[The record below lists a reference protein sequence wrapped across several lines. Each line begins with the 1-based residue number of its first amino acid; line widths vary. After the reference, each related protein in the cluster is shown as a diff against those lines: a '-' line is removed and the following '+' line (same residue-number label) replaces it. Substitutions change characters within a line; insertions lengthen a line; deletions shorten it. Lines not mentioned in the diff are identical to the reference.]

1 MTKMRTGYL
10 SPFSV
15 TLLTL
20 GLLAF
25 TFVGYAGTL
34 VREDDT
40 LSGYRQELARLVETG
55 VLTNDDAE
63 KFYGIA
69 SLEME
74 RRGTQPAGQPQGPP
88 GGESP
93 GGGNRPSF
101 GRLFWWSRGRLHG
114 TGNTIGHA
122 AGDR

>member
-1 MTKMRTGYL
+1 MTRTL
-10 SPFSV
+10 
-15 TLLTL
+15 LLTL
-20 GLLAF
+20 GLLAS
-25 TFVGYAGTL
+25 TFVGCAGSL

-74 RRGTQPAGQPQGPP
+74 RRAAQRAEQRQGHPAA
-88 GGESP
+88 ESR
-93 GGGNRPSF
+93 GAVNSPSF
-101 GRLFWWSRGRLHG
+101 GHIL
-114 TGNTIGHA
+114 
-122 AGDR
+122 

>member
-1 MTKMRTGYL
+1 MTKLRTAFLYA
-10 SPFSV
+10 FSV

-25 TFVGYAGTL
+25 TLVGCAGSL

-40 LSGYRQELARLVETG
+40 LSGYRLELARLVETG
-55 VLTNDDAE
+55 VLTKDDEE

-74 RRGTQPAGQPQGPP
+74 RRAAQRAEQRQGPP
-88 GGESP
+88 AVESR
-93 GGGNRPSF
+93 GAVDRPSF
-101 GRLFWWSRGRLHG
+101 GHIL
-114 TGNTIGHA
+114 
-122 AGDR
+122 

>member
-20 GLLAF
+20 GLLVS
-25 TFVGYAGTL
+25 TLVGCARIP

-74 RRGTQPAGQPQGPP
+74 RRAKQRHQVSDPTTLPTAFVPLPKKAR
-88 GGESP
+88 E
-93 GGGNRPSF
+93 
-101 GRLFWWSRGRLHG
+101 L
-114 TGNTIGHA
+114 
-122 AGDR
+122 

>member
-1 MTKMRTGYL
+1 MRTGYL

-74 RRGTQPAGQPQGPP
+74 RRASQRAGQRQGPP
-88 GGESP
+88 AVESR
-93 GGGNRPSF
+93 GAVNRPSF
-101 GRLFWWSRGRLHG
+101 GHFL
-114 TGNTIGHA
+114 
-122 AGDR
+122 

>member
-25 TFVGYAGTL
+25 TFVGCASL
-34 VREDDT
+34 PVQEDDT
-40 LSGYRQELARLVETG
+40 LAGYRLELARLVEVG

-74 RRGTQPAGQPQGPP
+74 RPGCPARRTAPRTP
-88 GGESP
+88 GCRIP
-93 GGGNRPSF
+93 GCSKPSIIRPHSVM
-101 GRLFWWSRGRLHG
+101 R
-114 TGNTIGHA
+114 
-122 AGDR
+122 